1 MARFVFKI
9 PLFYTN
15 AYINAY
21 INGHV
26 PENVMVLVSKQNFP
40 SPCQIGVFFPNPS
53 KQAVRD
59 RFNIGLTAK

>member
-1 MARFVFKI
+1 MALFVLKI
-9 PLFYTN
+9 PLFYTC

-26 PENVMVLVSKQNFP
+26 PENVISASKQNFP
-40 SPCQIGVFFPNPS
+40 SPCLIGVFYSNSS